1 MCSSDLYFSDIANY
15 FPLTHIFYFDCKFL
29 LTLRGVNMDN
39 LAIKS
44 ILILMFVLIISK
56 ILDGAY
62 STMIIIL
69 GIGMVSALV
78 VEYVKKGGTLPPT
91 TPERASVSHHHR
103 KRYLRHGMTVVSLHL
118 ASFSFLGPCSCL
130 SKYTKCPLDRKSVV

>member
-1 MCSSDLYFSDIANY
+1 MC

-29 LTLRGVNMDN
+29 LTHRGVNMDN

-56 ILDGAY
+56 MLDGAY
-62 STMIIIL
+62 STIIIIL

-78 VEYVKKGGTLPPT
+78 VEYVKKGG
-91 TPERASVSHHHR
+91 EIISEDAIS
-103 KRYLRHGMTVVSLHL
+103 
-118 ASFSFLGPCSCL
+118 
-130 SKYTKCPLDRKSVV
+130 DEEE

>member
-1 MCSSDLYFSDIANY
+1 MY

-29 LTLRGVNMDN
+29 LTHRGVNMDN

-56 ILDGAY
+56 MLDGAY

-78 VEYVKKGGTLPPT
+78 VEYVKKSGGIISEDATSD
-91 TPERASVSHHHR
+91 EEE
-103 KRYLRHGMTVVSLHL
+103 
-118 ASFSFLGPCSCL
+118 
-130 SKYTKCPLDRKSVV
+130 

>member
-1 MCSSDLYFSDIANY
+1 MY
-15 FPLTHIFYFDCKFL
+15 FPFTHIFYFDCKFL
-29 LTLRGVNMDN
+29 LTHRGVNMDN

-56 ILDGAY
+56 MLDGAY

-78 VEYVKKGGTLPPT
+78 VEYVKKGGGIISEDATSD
-91 TPERASVSHHHR
+91 EEE
-103 KRYLRHGMTVVSLHL
+103 
-118 ASFSFLGPCSCL
+118 
-130 SKYTKCPLDRKSVV
+130 

>member
-1 MCSSDLYFSDIANY
+1 MY

-29 LTLRGVNMDN
+29 LTHRGVNMDN

-56 ILDGAY
+56 MLDGAY

-78 VEYVKKGGTLPPT
+78 VEYVKKGGEIISEDATSD
-91 TPERASVSHHHR
+91 EEE
-103 KRYLRHGMTVVSLHL
+103 
-118 ASFSFLGPCSCL
+118 
-130 SKYTKCPLDRKSVV
+130 

>member
-1 MCSSDLYFSDIANY
+1 MC
-15 FPLTHIFYFDCKFL
+15 FPFTHIFYFDCKFL
-29 LTLRGVNMDN
+29 LTHKGVNMDN

-56 ILDGAY
+56 MLDGAY

-78 VEYVKKGGTLPPT
+78 IEYVKKGG
-91 TPERASVSHHHR
+91 EIISVDA
-103 KRYLRHGMTVVSLHL
+103 VV
-118 ASFSFLGPCSCL
+118 
-130 SKYTKCPLDRKSVV
+130 DEEE

>member
-1 MCSSDLYFSDIANY
+1 
-15 FPLTHIFYFDCKFL
+15 
-29 LTLRGVNMDN
+29 MDN

-56 ILDGAY
+56 MLDSAY

-78 VEYVKKGGTLPPT
+78 VEYLKKGG
-91 TPERASVSHHHR
+91 EIISEDAIS
-103 KRYLRHGMTVVSLHL
+103 
-118 ASFSFLGPCSCL
+118 
-130 SKYTKCPLDRKSVV
+130 DEEE

>member
-1 MCSSDLYFSDIANY
+1 MY

-29 LTLRGVNMDN
+29 LTHRGVNMDN

-56 ILDGAY
+56 MLDGAY

-69 GIGMVSALV
+69 GIGMVLALV
-78 VEYVKKGGTLPPT
+78 VEYVKKGG
-91 TPERASVSHHHR
+91 EIISEYAIS
-103 KRYLRHGMTVVSLHL
+103 
-118 ASFSFLGPCSCL
+118 
-130 SKYTKCPLDRKSVV
+130 DEEE

>member
-1 MCSSDLYFSDIANY
+1 
-15 FPLTHIFYFDCKFL
+15 
-29 LTLRGVNMDN
+29 MDN

-56 ILDGAY
+56 MLDGVY

-78 VEYVKKGGTLPPT
+78 VEYVKKGG
-91 TPERASVSHHHR
+91 EIISEDAIS
-103 KRYLRHGMTVVSLHL
+103 
-118 ASFSFLGPCSCL
+118 
-130 SKYTKCPLDRKSVV
+130 DEEE

>member
-1 MCSSDLYFSDIANY
+1 MY

-29 LTLRGVNMDN
+29 LTHRGVNMDN

-56 ILDGAY
+56 MLDGAY

-78 VEYVKKGGTLPPT
+78 IEYVKKGG
-91 TPERASVSHHHR
+91 EIISEN
-103 KRYLRHGMTVVSLHL
+103 VVS
-118 ASFSFLGPCSCL
+118 
-130 SKYTKCPLDRKSVV
+130 DEEE

>member
-1 MCSSDLYFSDIANY
+1 
-15 FPLTHIFYFDCKFL
+15 
-29 LTLRGVNMDN
+29 MDN

-56 ILDGAY
+56 MLDSAY

-78 VEYVKKGGTLPPT
+78 VEYVKKGG
-91 TPERASVSHHHR
+91 EIISEDAIS
-103 KRYLRHGMTVVSLHL
+103 
-118 ASFSFLGPCSCL
+118 
-130 SKYTKCPLDRKSVV
+130 DEEE

>member
-1 MCSSDLYFSDIANY
+1 MY
-15 FPLTHIFYFDCKFL
+15 FPLTHIFHFDCKFL

-56 ILDGAY
+56 MLDGAY

-78 VEYVKKGGTLPPT
+78 VEYVKKGGKIIS
-91 TPERASVSHHHR
+91 EDAIS
-103 KRYLRHGMTVVSLHL
+103 
-118 ASFSFLGPCSCL
+118 
-130 SKYTKCPLDRKSVV
+130 DEEE

>member
-1 MCSSDLYFSDIANY
+1 MY
-15 FPLTHIFYFDCKFL
+15 FPFTHIFYFDCKFL
-29 LTLRGVNMDN
+29 LTHRGVNMDN

-56 ILDGAY
+56 MLDGAY

-78 VEYVKKGGTLPPT
+78 VEYVKKGG
-91 TPERASVSHHHR
+91 EIISEDAIS
-103 KRYLRHGMTVVSLHL
+103 
-118 ASFSFLGPCSCL
+118 
-130 SKYTKCPLDRKSVV
+130 DEEE

>member
-1 MCSSDLYFSDIANY
+1 MY
-15 FPLTHIFYFDCKFL
+15 FPITHIFYFDCKFL
-29 LTLRGVNMDN
+29 LTLKRVNMDN

-56 ILDGAY
+56 MLDGAY

-78 VEYVKKGGTLPPT
+78 VEYVKKGG
-91 TPERASVSHHHR
+91 EIISEDAIS
-103 KRYLRHGMTVVSLHL
+103 
-118 ASFSFLGPCSCL
+118 
-130 SKYTKCPLDRKSVV
+130 DEEE

>member
-1 MCSSDLYFSDIANY
+1 MY

-29 LTLRGVNMDN
+29 LTHRGVNMDN

-56 ILDGAY
+56 MLDGAY

-69 GIGMVSALV
+69 GIGMVSALI
-78 VEYVKKGGTLPPT
+78 VEYVKKGGEIISEDAITD
-91 TPERASVSHHHR
+91 EEE
-103 KRYLRHGMTVVSLHL
+103 
-118 ASFSFLGPCSCL
+118 
-130 SKYTKCPLDRKSVV
+130 

>member
-1 MCSSDLYFSDIANY
+1 MY

-29 LTLRGVNMDN
+29 LTHRGVNMDN

-56 ILDGAY
+56 MLDGAY

-78 VEYVKKGGTLPPT
+78 VEYLKKGG
-91 TPERASVSHHHR
+91 EIISEDAIS
-103 KRYLRHGMTVVSLHL
+103 
-118 ASFSFLGPCSCL
+118 
-130 SKYTKCPLDRKSVV
+130 DEEE

>member
-1 MCSSDLYFSDIANY
+1 MY

-29 LTLRGVNMDN
+29 LTHRGVNMDN

-56 ILDGAY
+56 MLDGAY

-78 VEYVKKGGTLPPT
+78 VEYVKKGGKIIS
-91 TPERASVSHHHR
+91 EDAIS
-103 KRYLRHGMTVVSLHL
+103 
-118 ASFSFLGPCSCL
+118 
-130 SKYTKCPLDRKSVV
+130 DEEE

>member
-1 MCSSDLYFSDIANY
+1 MY
-15 FPLTHIFYFDCKFL
+15 FPLTHLFYFDCKFL
-29 LTLRGVNMDN
+29 LTHRGVNMDN

-56 ILDGAY
+56 MLDGAY

-78 VEYVKKGGTLPPT
+78 VEYVKKGG
-91 TPERASVSHHHR
+91 EIISEDAIS
-103 KRYLRHGMTVVSLHL
+103 
-118 ASFSFLGPCSCL
+118 
-130 SKYTKCPLDRKSVV
+130 DEEE

>member
-1 MCSSDLYFSDIANY
+1 MY

-29 LTLRGVNMDN
+29 LTHRGVNMDT

-56 ILDGAY
+56 MLDGAY

-78 VEYVKKGGTLPPT
+78 VEYVKKGG
-91 TPERASVSHHHR
+91 EIISEDAIS
-103 KRYLRHGMTVVSLHL
+103 
-118 ASFSFLGPCSCL
+118 
-130 SKYTKCPLDRKSVV
+130 DEEE

>member
-1 MCSSDLYFSDIANY
+1 MY

-29 LTLRGVNMDN
+29 LTHRGVNMDN

-56 ILDGAY
+56 MLDGAY

-78 VEYVKKGGTLPPT
+78 VEYVKKGG
-91 TPERASVSHHHR
+91 EIISEDAMS
-103 KRYLRHGMTVVSLHL
+103 
-118 ASFSFLGPCSCL
+118 
-130 SKYTKCPLDRKSVV
+130 DEEE